1 MEKIKRGILLS
12 IVFTLILLP
21 SVLGVE
27 INLVKSEYN
36 GWETLQ
42 AEING
47 NFISLANKNVFIYEE
62 GKVHPEAVLY
72 GLIKRGEVYHYYAVL
87 PNRDGNFS
95 LRIENVQYIQ
105 SKKLMNEPIDEK
117 FIIKKANETIL
128 SINPGFVIVEDEEF
142 FVRIISYNGN
152 QNVDVSFGDE
162 SQTISLIDSVQ
173 EKAEFSVL
181 GIEGVETSLSVGDY
195 NIPVFI
201 LKGSDVVVKDFEEIK
216 ISALDLVGN
225 LESGGDYSFEFV
237 LENTGGLNIS
247 DIKISSDLDVLIEPS
262 LIEFME
268 VGEKSVVDITFSD
281 LSEGEVISGEIMVEF
296 GDASSTLPISFE
308 VSEEN
313 EVIVDVP
320 DDVDVIIDD
329 DSLSCEGL
337 GGVICLDEKKCNQD
351 TKASLDGP
359 CCLGKCVE
367 ERGFNWWMIGLLI
380 LLLVGAIV
388 FVFYKKMKKKQVPK
402 SSKEILNDKTSKYR
416 ARMKKDPQGEVSRSL
431 RRV

>member
-128 SINPGFVIVEDEEF
+128 
-142 FVRIISYNGN
+142 
-152 QNVDVSFGDE
+152 
-162 SQTISLIDSVQ
+162 
-173 EKAEFSVL
+173 
-181 GIEGVETSLSVGDY
+181 
-195 NIPVFI
+195 
-201 LKGSDVVVKDFEEIK
+201 
-216 ISALDLVGN
+216 
-225 LESGGDYSFEFV
+225 
-237 LENTGGLNIS
+237 
-247 DIKISSDLDVLIEPS
+247 
-262 LIEFME
+262 
-268 VGEKSVVDITFSD
+268 
-281 LSEGEVISGEIMVEF
+281 
-296 GDASSTLPISFE
+296 
-308 VSEEN
+308 
-313 EVIVDVP
+313 
-320 DDVDVIIDD
+320 
-329 DSLSCEGL
+329 
-337 GGVICLDEKKCNQD
+337 
-351 TKASLDGP
+351 
-359 CCLGKCVE
+359 
-367 ERGFNWWMIGLLI
+367 LI
-380 LLLVGAIV
+380 LVLLLL
-388 FVFYKKMKKKQVPK
+388 KMK
-402 SSKEILNDKTSKYR
+402 SFLL
-416 ARMKKDPQGEVSRSL
+416 GL
-431 RRV
+431 